1 MARQGDRR
9 QKAEG
14 RKQKAEEVLP
24 SAYRLLP
31 TAQGLAAGL
40 LFLLNPPSLSGA
52 GGFATLLVG
61 TLAFVLLCA
70 WAFVALLGRDAMPED
85 EFERLVRRSEEL
97 ARHPRLAEEATE
109 FELLVADAIDRL
121 PPEFQRVLET
131 TPVVVSQRGAEHV
144 PSDGYEGL
152 PW

>member
-1 MARQGDRR
+1 G
-9 QKAEG
+9 G
-14 RKQKAEEVLP
+14 P
-24 SAYRLLP
+24 SASCSVAVPRRSLEAVLETIRP
-31 TAQGLAAGL
+31 ILRAAAIAGFSVGVL

-70 WAFVALLGRDAMPED
+70 CAFVAPLGRHALPED

-121 PPEFQRVLET
+121 
-131 TPVVVSQRGAEHV
+131 
-144 PSDGYEGL
+144 
-152 PW
+152 